1 MFSVLLI
8 ASYTVLELGSILGPE
23 VSGEFLKWM
32 DRNLPS
38 MCAIPRRMIFCSS
51 LMLLAPGI
59 FHKFW
64 SIPSLRNPSATT
76 ITSTV
81 SLLIPHILMVSI
93 SARSLYSE
101 SFSMTF
107 VEVFRLD
114 GTDTVYICKFATLV
128 GMVFDHYIRV
138 VCWHFPICII
148 IIIIIIII
156 SLIVPSFLLTNA
168 WMFHFVLK
176 KKTGYNHKN
185 ILKVKRLNLTS
196 LFQWHWCPLWL
207 TFLSSLEIHSLC
219 TFFQLYLSQPV
230 LWLGHSDDQKVVKK
244 YRSDFS
250 SKIPISS

>member
-1 MFSVLLI
+1 
-8 ASYTVLELGSILGPE
+8 
-23 VSGEFLKWM
+23 
-32 DRNLPS
+32 
-38 MCAIPRRMIFCSS
+38 MIFCSS

-59 FHKFW
+59 FPKFW

-81 SLLIPHILMVSI
+81 SVLIPHILMDSVS
-93 SARSLYSE
+93 RSLYSE

-128 GMVFDHYIRV
+128 GIVFDHYIRV

-148 IIIIIIII
+148 ILIIIIIIII
-156 SLIVPSFLLTNA
+156 SSIVPSFLLTNA

-176 KKTGYNHKN
+176 KKTGYNRKN
-185 ILKVKRLNLTS
+185 INLKVKRFNLTS

-207 TFLSSLEIHSLC
+207 TFLSNLEIHSLC
-219 TFFQLYLSQPV
+219 TFFQWYLSQQV
-230 LWLGHSDDQKVVKK
+230 LWQGHSDDKKVVKG
-244 YRSDFS
+244 
-250 SKIPISS
+250 

>member
-8 ASYTVLELGSILGPE
+8 IYCFLHSPRTGVNPWS
-23 VSGEFLKWM
+23 SGITAVFYLK
-32 DRNLPS
+32 DRNPLS
-38 MCAIPRRMIFCSS
+38 TCAIPRMMIFCSS

-148 IIIIIIII
+148 IIIIIIILI

-168 WMFHFVLK
+168 WMFHFKLKK

-207 TFLSSLEIHSLC
+207 TFLSNLEIHSLC
-219 TFFQLYLSQPV
+219 TFFQLYLSQQV
-230 LWLGHSDDQKVVKK
+230 LWQGHSDDQKVVKW
-244 YRSDFS
+244 
-250 SKIPISS
+250 

>member
-8 ASYTVLELGSILGPE
+8 ASYTLLNRGQSLVLRYRRVVFYS
-23 VSGEFLKWM
+23 M
-32 DRNLPS
+32 DRNLLS
-38 MCAIPRRMIFCSS
+38 TCAIPRRMIFCSS

-93 SARSLYSE
+93 SRSLYSE

-148 IIIIIIII
+148 IIIIIII

-176 KKTGYNHKN
+176 KKN
-185 ILKVKRLNLTS
+185 
-196 LFQWHWCPLWL
+196 WL
-207 TFLSSLEIHSLC
+207 
-219 TFFQLYLSQPV
+219 QSQEYFE
-230 LWLGHSDDQKVVKK
+230 S
-244 YRSDFS
+244 
-250 SKIPISS
+250 